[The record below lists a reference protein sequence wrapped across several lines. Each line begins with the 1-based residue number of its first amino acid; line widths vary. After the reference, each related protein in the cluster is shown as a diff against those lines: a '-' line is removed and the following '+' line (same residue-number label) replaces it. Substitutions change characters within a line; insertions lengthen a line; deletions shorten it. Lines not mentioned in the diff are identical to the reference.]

1 MLKVIAVG
9 DGGILSMT
17 SIRSRDGR
25 RLEPVGPVRNGRLWQ
40 ASQLE
45 CETLFETS
53 CKVVQGKGSTT
64 ERAGYVLFEA
74 FQNLVVNELAG
85 EILKVAVPGSRCIR
99 RIVTGAM
106 SIAVIPSL
114 GKGVYTHVVIGDTMA
129 EEEVESIK
137 RLEKDMGYKL
147 ADGSVVFHDRVA
159 EPHPHMRG
167 TSEFVQV
174 EFYSEG
180 VSA

>member
-1 MLKVIAVG
+1 MIAVG
-9 DGGILSMT
+9 DGEIVSMT
-17 SIRSRDGR
+17 RIRNRAGKWCDPGR
-25 RLEPVGPVRNGRLWQ
+25 PVKSGGVWQ

-53 CKVVQGKGSTT
+53 CRVVQGKGSAT

-85 EILKVAVPGSRCIR
+85 EILKVAVPGSKCIR

-114 GKGVYTHVVIGDTMA
+114 GNGVYTHVVIGDTMA